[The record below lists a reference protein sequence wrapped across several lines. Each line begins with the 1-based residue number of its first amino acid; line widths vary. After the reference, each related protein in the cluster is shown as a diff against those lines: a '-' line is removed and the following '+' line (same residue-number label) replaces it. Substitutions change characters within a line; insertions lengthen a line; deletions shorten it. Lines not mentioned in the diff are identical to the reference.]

1 MTKKTLTFK
10 TTKNKHSRRQKNTD
24 IQDDK
29 KQTFKTKK
37 TQTFKTTRKPRIL
50 YQPHLFPVKLPNLTA
65 KHAIYIA
72 LFHII
77 VTKLLQLCFV
87 RR

>member
-1 MTKKTLTFK
+1 MNIYGSLMDIFDE
-10 TTKNKHSRRQKNTD
+10 KNTD
-24 IQDDK
+24 IQDN
-29 KQTFKTKK
+29 KK
-37 TQTFKTTRKPRIL
+37 TDIQDNKKQTFKTTRKPRIL

>member
-1 MTKKTLTFK
+1 M
-10 TTKNKHSRRQKNTD
+10 
-24 IQDDK
+24 
-29 KQTFKTKK
+29 TKK
-37 TQTFKTTRKPRIL
+37 TQTFKTTKHKHSRRQETDIQDNEKNTNIQDDKKPRIL
-50 YQPHLFPVKLPNLTA
+50 YQAHLFPVKLPNLTA

>member
-1 MTKKTLTFK
+1 M
-10 TTKNKHSRRQKNTD
+10 
-24 IQDDK
+24 
-29 KQTFKTKK
+29 TKK
-37 TQTFKTTRKPRIL
+37 TQTFKTKKNTNIQDDKKTRIL

>member
-1 MTKKTLTFK
+1 MDIYDE
-10 TTKNKHSRRQKNTD
+10 KNTD

-29 KQTFKTKK
+29 KQTFKTTKK

-50 YQPHLFPVKLPNLTA
+50 YQAHLFPVKLPNLTA